1 MVLRTECRE
10 AECKGIRQESGAKD
24 RRQGK
29 RNKDQYSSTRSKS
42 LPINKKNSKGMKN
55 ANYLTAALTA
65 LAIVSCTDSDTAENT
80 LGDDGQKT
88 PLVVTAAIDD
98 VAATT
103 RATDKTF
110 EAGDEL
116 TAYIRHVTWDGT
128 EEGARISVT
137 ADKAPRLV
145 TFKYNGGAMTPVD
158 GTTDKTSDLTV
169 DGGLYWDDFSDSQS
183 EATDLRTDGHY
194 LQSYYGYCY
203 NGGETNV
210 TTPLNEETGVIGWTV
225 PTEQGTADIV
235 KHADLLWSREQ
246 KPVSYSHG
254 TTTAGVRSGL
264 SLPYTHAMSE
274 VTIII
279 KTGNGFDVKDKPLEH
294 TSVILNGW
302 NTQTTLNAPQKTLEA
317 SAKENITMCKGE
329 VQTSGTAA
337 QCTYIAMTAP
347 LTNLS
352 IGNTLARIMDAD
364 GNNYDIKVTEAL
376 LSPSAW
382 GAQLDEATSETEN
395 GVAQAKGRE
404 MQVTPSGEIP
414 QGKGYTT
421 RSGVHYT
428 LTVTLHKVQVQ
439 VEASISSW
447 VDVHAA
453 TTATSDF
460 QNDVVSF
467 SFTDGTFSQSDA
479 FSLYA
484 LNSNGVAKDA
494 LSAAFATAAV
504 SSTATYNGTA
514 KKWDCTPVLY
524 WPNGND
530 ALYFRAVA
538 TLKDSK
544 YTANAEVAQG
554 NDIVWATTAKH
565 SGTDVTG
572 ADFSYGAGEAI
583 KPRTGQIPLQLEHAM
598 SRLSIQLQ
606 TVAGAAA
613 VNLTSAKISIT
624 NLATT
629 GVIDLATGNITAAET
644 SKTAI
649 DAMSAPIEELCVVPQ
664 TLTDNAV
671 IRITL
676 ADGTTYKAQLNLCD
690 VTTAGGM
697 GGKITEWKRGTHY
710 KYVIT
715 LQKEAITL
723 SVMIKDWTETSGS
736 GNANLDWD

>member
-1 MVLRTECRE
+1 
-10 AECKGIRQESGAKD
+10 
-24 RRQGK
+24 
-29 RNKDQYSSTRSKS
+29 
-42 LPINKKNSKGMKN
+42 MKN

-103 RATDKTF
+103 RAKDKEF
-110 EAGDEL
+110 EAGDKL

-128 EEGARISVT
+128 EEGARTSVT
-137 ADKAPRLV
+137 ADNAPRLV
-145 TFKYNGGAMTPVD
+145 TFTYNGGALTAKD
-158 GTTDKTSDLTV
+158 ENTNATTDLTV

-203 NGGETNV
+203 NGGEGNI

-225 PTEQGTADIV
+225 PKEQATKDIV
-235 KHADLLWSREQ
+235 KHADLLWSGEQ
-246 KPVSYSHG
+246 TPVAYAHSNAVTG
-254 TTTAGVRSGL
+254 ERSGL
-264 SLPYTHAMSE
+264 SLPYSHAMSE

-279 KTGNGFDVKDKPLEH
+279 KTGNGFDAKDKPLER

-317 SAKENITMCKGE
+317 SEKKNITMCKGE

-404 MQVTPSGEIP
+404 MQVTRSGEIP

-421 RSGVHYT
+421 RPGVHYT

-484 LNSNGVAKDA
+484 LNSNGVAEDA

-504 SSTATYNGTA
+504 SCSTATYNGTA

-572 ADFSYGAGEAI
+572 AAFSYEAGDAI

-676 ADGTTYKAQLNLCD
+676 DDGTTYKAQLNLCD

-723 SVMIKDWTETSGS
+723 RVMIKDWEETKGG

>member
-1 MVLRTECRE
+1 
-10 AECKGIRQESGAKD
+10 
-24 RRQGK
+24 
-29 RNKDQYSSTRSKS
+29 
-42 LPINKKNSKGMKN
+42 MKN
-55 ANYLTAALTA
+55 AKTLMPALMA
-65 LAIVSCTDSDTAENT
+65 LAIVSCADNDIKAPT
-80 LGDDGQKT
+80 LSADGKKT

-103 RATDKTF
+103 RAKDKTF
-110 EAGDEL
+110 EKGDEL

-128 EEGARISVT
+128 EEGARTSVM
-137 ADKAPRLV
+137 ADNAPRLV

-158 GTTDKTSDLTV
+158 GTTEKTSDLTV

-183 EATDLRTDGHY
+183 EATDLRTAGHY

-203 NGGETNV
+203 NGGKTNI
-210 TTPLNEETGVIGWTV
+210 TTPLTEKTGVVGWTV

-235 KHADLLWSREQ
+235 KHADLLWSGEQ
-246 KPVSYSHG
+246 TPVAYAHSNAVTG
-254 TTTAGVRSGL
+254 ERSGL
-264 SLPYTHAMSE
+264 SLPYSHAMSE

-279 KTGNGFDVKDKPLEH
+279 KTGNGFDAKDKPLER

-302 NTQTTLNAPQKTLEA
+302 NTQATLNAPQKTLVA
-317 SAKENITMCKGE
+317 SEKKNITMCKGD

-347 LTNLS
+347 QTNLS

-404 MQVTPSGEIP
+404 MQVTRSGEIP

-421 RSGVHYT
+421 RPGVHYT

-460 QNDVVSF
+460 KNDVVSF

-484 LNSNGVAKDA
+484 LNSNGVAEDA

-524 WPNGND
+524 WPNGSD

-572 ADFSYGAGEAI
+572 AAFSYEAGDAI

-606 TVAGAAA
+606 TVTGAAA
-613 VNLTSAKISIT
+613 VNLTGARISIT

-629 GVIDLATGNITAAET
+629 GTIDLATGNITAEGT
-644 SKTAI
+644 KETAI
-649 DAMSAPIEELCVVPQ
+649 DAISAPIKELCVVPQ

-676 ADGTTYKAQLNLCD
+676 ADGTTYKAQLNLCTA
-690 VTTAGGM
+690 TTAEGT

-723 SVMIKDWTETSGS
+723 RVMIKDWEETKGG

>member
-1 MVLRTECRE
+1 M
-10 AECKGIRQESGAKD
+10 
-24 RRQGK
+24 
-29 RNKDQYSSTRSKS
+29 
-42 LPINKKNSKGMKN
+42 
-55 ANYLTAALTA
+55 A
-65 LAIVSCTDSDTAENT
+65 LAIVSCADNDIKAPT
-80 LGDDGQKT
+80 LSADGKKT

-103 RATDKTF
+103 RAKDKTF

-128 EEGARISVT
+128 EEGARTSVT

-225 PTEQGTADIV
+225 PTEQGTAAIV
-235 KHADLLWSREQ
+235 KHADLLWSGEQ
-246 KPVSYSHG
+246 TPVSYSHG
-254 TTTAGVRSGL
+254 IAAAGVRSGL

-279 KTGNGFDVKDKPLEH
+279 KTGNGFDAKDKPLER

-317 SAKENITMCKGE
+317 SEKKDITMCKGE

-404 MQVTPSGEIP
+404 MQVTRSGEIP

-421 RSGVHYT
+421 RPGVHYT

-504 SSTATYNGTA
+504 SSTVTYNGTA

-572 ADFSYGAGEAI
+572 AAFSYEAGYAI

-606 TVAGAAA
+606 TVAGTAA
-613 VNLTSAKISIT
+613 VNLTSAMISIT

-629 GVIDLATGNITAAET
+629 GTIDLATGNITAEGT
-644 SKTAI
+644 KETAI
-649 DAMSAPIEELCVVPQ
+649 DAISAPIKELCVVPQ

-723 SVMIKDWTETSGS
+723 RVMIKDWEETKGG

>member
-1 MVLRTECRE
+1 M
-10 AECKGIRQESGAKD
+10 
-24 RRQGK
+24 
-29 RNKDQYSSTRSKS
+29 
-42 LPINKKNSKGMKN
+42 
-55 ANYLTAALTA
+55 TA

-103 RATDKTF
+103 RAKDKTF

-128 EEGARISVT
+128 EEGARISVM
-137 ADKAPRLV
+137 ADNAPRLV
-145 TFKYNGGAMTPVD
+145 TFTYKGGELTAKDENTNA
-158 GTTDKTSDLTV
+158 TTDLTV

-183 EATDLRTDGHY
+183 AETDLRTAGHY

-203 NGGETNV
+203 NGGETNI
-210 TTPLNEETGVIGWTV
+210 TTPLNEAAGTLGWTV
-225 PTEQGTADIV
+225 PKEQAAKDIV
-235 KHADLLWSREQ
+235 KHADLLWSGEQ
-246 KPVSYSHG
+246 TPVSYSHG
-254 TTTAGVRSGL
+254 TTTAGVRNGL

-279 KTGNGFDVKDKPLEH
+279 KTGNGFDAKDNPLEH

-302 NTQTTLNAPQKTLEA
+302 NTQATLNAPQKTLVA
-317 SAKENITMCKGE
+317 SEKKNITMCKGK

-347 LTNLS
+347 QTNLS
-352 IGNTLARIMDAD
+352 IGNTLAHIMDAD

-376 LSPSAW
+376 LSPSVW

-404 MQVTPSGEIP
+404 MQVTRSGEIP

-421 RSGVHYT
+421 RPGVHYT

-467 SFTDGTFSQSDA
+467 SFTDGTFAQGDA
-479 FSLYA
+479 FTLYA
-484 LNSNGVAKDA
+484 LNSKGVTADG
-494 LSAAFATAAV
+494 LSETLAATTMR
-504 SSTATYNGTA
+504 STATYNGTA

-538 TLKDSK
+538 TLKDGAYSAK
-544 YTANAEVAQG
+544 SSVAQG

-572 ADFSYGAGEAI
+572 ADFSYGAGDAI

-598 SRLSIQLQ
+598 SRLSMQLQ
-606 TVAGAAA
+606 TVTGAAA
-613 VNLTSAKISIT
+613 VNLTDAKISIT

-629 GVIDLATGNITAAET
+629 GTIDLATGNITAEGT
-644 SKTAI
+644 KETAI
-649 DAMSAPIEELCVVPQ
+649 DAISAPIKELCVVPQ
-664 TLTDNAV
+664 TLTNNAV

-690 VTTAGGM
+690 VTTAEGT

-723 SVMIKDWTETSGS
+723 RVMIKDWEETSGS

>member
-1 MVLRTECRE
+1 
-10 AECKGIRQESGAKD
+10 
-24 RRQGK
+24 
-29 RNKDQYSSTRSKS
+29 
-42 LPINKKNSKGMKN
+42 MKN

-80 LGDDGQKT
+80 LGGDGQKT

-103 RATDKTF
+103 RAKDKTF

-128 EEGARISVT
+128 EEGARTSVM
-137 ADKAPRLV
+137 ADNAPRLV
-145 TFKYNGGAMTPVD
+145 TFTYKGGELTAKDENTNA
-158 GTTDKTSDLTV
+158 TTDLTV
-169 DGGLYWDDFSDSQS
+169 DGGLYWDDFSNSQS
-183 EATDLRTDGHY
+183 VETDLRTAGHY

-203 NGGETNV
+203 NGGKTNI

-225 PTEQGTADIV
+225 PAEQGTADIV
-235 KHADLLWSREQ
+235 KHADLLWSGEQ
-246 KPVSYSHG
+246 TPVSYSHG
-254 TTTAGVRSGL
+254 IAAAGVRSGL

-279 KTGNGFDVKDKPLEH
+279 KTGNGFDAKDKPLER

-302 NTQTTLNAPQKTLEA
+302 NTQATLNAPQKTLEA

-404 MQVTPSGEIP
+404 MQVTRSGEIP

-421 RSGVHYT
+421 RPGVHYT

-439 VEASISSW
+439 VEASIASW

-484 LNSNGVAKDA
+484 LNSKGVTADGLSEA
-494 LSAAFATAAV
+494 LAATTMRSAATYDAAT
-504 SSTATYNGTA
+504 

-613 VNLTSAKISIT
+613 VNLTGAKISIT

-629 GVIDLATGNITAAET
+629 GTIDLATGNITAAGTNE
-644 SKTAI
+644 TAI
-649 DAMSAPIEELCVVPQ
+649 DAMPAPIKELCVVPQ
-664 TLTDNAV
+664 TLTNNAV

-676 ADGTTYKAQLNLCD
+676 ADGTTYKAQLNLCTA
-690 VTTAGGM
+690 TTAEGM
-697 GGKITEWKRGTHY
+697 SGKITEWKRGTHY

-723 SVMIKDWTETSGS
+723 RVMIKDWTETSGS

>member
-1 MVLRTECRE
+1 
-10 AECKGIRQESGAKD
+10 
-24 RRQGK
+24 
-29 RNKDQYSSTRSKS
+29 
-42 LPINKKNSKGMKN
+42 MKN
-55 ANYLTAALTA
+55 AKTLMPALMV
-65 LAIVSCTDSDTAENT
+65 LAIVSCADNDIKAPT
-80 LGDDGQKT
+80 LSDDGKKT
-88 PLVVTAAIDD
+88 PLVVTAAIDGNA
-98 VAATT
+98 VST
-103 RATDKTF
+103 RAKDKTF

-128 EEGARISVT
+128 EEGARTSVT

-145 TFKYNGGAMTPVD
+145 TFTYNGGELTAKNENTNA
-158 GTTDKTSDLTV
+158 TTDLTV
-169 DGGLYWDDFSDSQS
+169 DGELYWDDFSDSQS

-203 NGGETNV
+203 NGGKTNI
-210 TTPLNEETGVIGWTV
+210 TTTLNEAAGTLGWTV
-225 PTEQGTADIV
+225 PTEQATKDIV
-235 KHADLLWSREQ
+235 KHADLLWSGEQ

-254 TTTAGVRSGL
+254 TAPAGERSGL
-264 SLPYTHAMSE
+264 SLPYSHAMSE

-279 KTGNGFDVKDKPLEH
+279 KTGNGFDAKDNPLEH

-302 NTQTTLNAPQKTLEA
+302 NTQATLNAPQKTLEA
-317 SAKENITMCKGE
+317 SEKKNIKMCKGE

-347 LTNLS
+347 QTNLS

-382 GAQLDEATSETEN
+382 GAQLDVATSETEN

-404 MQVTPSGEIP
+404 MQVTRSGEIP

-421 RSGVHYT
+421 RPGVHYT

-460 QNDVVSF
+460 PNDVVSF

-514 KKWDCTPVLY
+514 EKWDCTPVLY

-572 ADFSYGAGEAI
+572 AAFSYEAGDAI

-606 TVAGAAA
+606 TVTGAAA
-613 VNLTSAKISIT
+613 VNLDGAKISIT

-629 GVIDLATGNITAAET
+629 GTIDLATGNITAEGT
-644 SKTAI
+644 KETAI
-649 DAMSAPIEELCVVPQ
+649 DAISAPIKGLCVVPQ
-664 TLTDNAV
+664 TLTNNAV

-690 VTTAGGM
+690 VTTAEGTAGQ
-697 GGKITEWKRGTHY
+697 ITEWKRGTHY

-723 SVMIKDWTETSGS
+723 RVMIKDWEETKGG

>member
-1 MVLRTECRE
+1 
-10 AECKGIRQESGAKD
+10 
-24 RRQGK
+24 
-29 RNKDQYSSTRSKS
+29 
-42 LPINKKNSKGMKN
+42 MKN
-55 ANYLTAALTA
+55 AKTLMPALMA
-65 LAIVSCTDSDTAENT
+65 FAIVSCADNDIKAPT
-80 LGDDGQKT
+80 LSADGKKT

-103 RATDKTF
+103 RAKDKTF

-128 EEGARISVT
+128 EEGARTSVT

-145 TFKYNGGAMTPVD
+145 TFTYNGGALTAKD
-158 GTTDKTSDLTV
+158 ENTNATTDLTV
-169 DGGLYWDDFSDSQS
+169 DGGLYWDDFSNSQS
-183 EATDLRTDGHY
+183 AERDLRTDGHY

-203 NGGETNV
+203 NGGEGNI

-225 PTEQGTADIV
+225 PKEQASKDIV
-235 KHADLLWSREQ
+235 KHADLLWSGEQ
-246 KPVSYSHG
+246 TPVAYAHSNAVTG
-254 TTTAGVRSGL
+254 ERSGL

-274 VTIII
+274 VTIIL
-279 KTGNGFDVKDKPLEH
+279 KTGNGFDAKDKPLER

-317 SAKENITMCKGE
+317 SEKKNITMCKGE

-404 MQVTPSGEIP
+404 MQVTRSGEIP

-460 QNDVVSF
+460 KNDVVSF
-467 SFTDGTFSQSDA
+467 SFPDSTFSQSDA

-538 TLKDSK
+538 TLKDSR

-629 GVIDLATGNITAAET
+629 GTIDLATGNITAEGT
-644 SKTAI
+644 KETAI
-649 DAMSAPIEELCVVPQ
+649 DAISAPIKGLCVVPQ
-664 TLTDNAV
+664 TLTNNAV

-723 SVMIKDWTETSGS
+723 RVMIKDWEETKGG

>member
-1 MVLRTECRE
+1 
-10 AECKGIRQESGAKD
+10 
-24 RRQGK
+24 
-29 RNKDQYSSTRSKS
+29 
-42 LPINKKNSKGMKN
+42 MKN
-55 ANYLTAALTA
+55 AKTLMPALMA
-65 LAIVSCTDSDTAENT
+65 LAIVSCADNDIKAPT
-80 LGDDGQKT
+80 LSADGKKT

-98 VAATT
+98 VTATT

-110 EAGDEL
+110 EKGDEL

-128 EEGARISVT
+128 EEGARTSVT

-145 TFKYNGGAMTPVD
+145 TFTYNGGELIAKDENTNA
-158 GTTDKTSDLTV
+158 TTDLTV

-183 EATDLRTDGHY
+183 EATDLRTAGHY

-203 NGGETNV
+203 NGGEANI
-210 TTPLNEETGVIGWTV
+210 TTPLNEAAGTLGWTV
-225 PTEQGTADIV
+225 PKEQATKDIV
-235 KHADLLWSREQ
+235 KHADLLWSGEQ
-246 KPVSYSHG
+246 TPVAYAHSNAVTG
-254 TTTAGVRSGL
+254 ERSGL
-264 SLPYTHAMSE
+264 SLPYSHAMSE

-279 KTGNGFDVKDKPLEH
+279 KTGNGFDAKDNPLEH

-302 NTQTTLNAPQKTLEA
+302 NTQATLNAPQKTLVA
-317 SAKENITMCKGE
+317 SEKKNITMCKGD

-347 LTNLS
+347 QTNLS

-382 GAQLDEATSETEN
+382 GAQLDVAPSETEN

-404 MQVTPSGEIP
+404 MQVTRSGEIP

-421 RSGVHYT
+421 RPGVHYT

-460 QNDVVSF
+460 DNDVVSF
-467 SFTDGTFSQSDA
+467 SFTDGTFAQGDA
-479 FSLYA
+479 FTLYA
-484 LNSNGVAKDA
+484 LNSNGVTADG
-494 LSAAFATAAV
+494 LSAALAATTMRSA
-504 SSTATYNGTA
+504 ATYDAAT

-538 TLKDSK
+538 TLKDGAYS
-544 YTANAEVAQG
+544 AESSVAQG

-583 KPRTGQIPLQLEHAM
+583 KPRTGQIPLQMEHAM
-598 SRLSIQLQ
+598 SRISMSLE
-606 TVAGAAA
+606 TVTGAAA
-613 VNLTSAKISIT
+613 VNLDGAKISIT

-629 GVIDLATGNITAAET
+629 GTIDLATGNITAEGT
-644 SKTAI
+644 KETAI
-649 DAMSAPIEELCVVPQ
+649 DAISAPIKELCVVPQ
-664 TLTDNAV
+664 TLTNNAV

-690 VTTAGGM
+690 VTTAEGTAGQ
-697 GGKITEWKRGTHY
+697 ITEWKRGTHY

-723 SVMIKDWTETSGS
+723 RVMIKDREETKGG